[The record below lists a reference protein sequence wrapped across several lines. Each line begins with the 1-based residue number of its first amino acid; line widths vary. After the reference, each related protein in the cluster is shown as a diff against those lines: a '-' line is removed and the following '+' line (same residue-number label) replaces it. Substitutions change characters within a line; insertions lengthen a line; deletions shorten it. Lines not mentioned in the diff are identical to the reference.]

1 MKDIAKLYLIYA
13 DTIDRSR
20 TLKSIAIK
28 AVTLRG
34 LLFIGIIRIPCVYKE
49 RTIKLS

>member
-13 DTIDRSR
+13 DIIDRSR